1 MTNYEKAKILLDDG
15 VAEKHYSY
23 DYAGV
28 IVINLEE
35 DLCGYAYPKEKRS
48 EVVKNGSCI
57 WHGDISD
64 DLKKIIRKDLK
75 EFDILQW

>member
-28 IVINLEE
+28 IVINLED
-35 DLCGYAYPKEKRS
+35 DLCGYAYPKEKRI

-57 WHGDISD
+57 GMVIFRM
-64 DLKKIIRKDLK
+64 I
-75 EFDILQW
+75 